1 MEGLLITRTML
12 LIAIRQQK
20 WMEAGSMA
28 SELVESSV
36 GDLME
41 TVNEASKNAAK
52 EDGVAQTLLSL
63 WAELEWLAIN
73 EG

>member
-1 MEGLLITRTML
+1 LITRTML